1 MKKEKIILVLNGKIP
16 KKSELNQFINKNDLV
31 VCADGAANELIDAN
45 IIPNI
50 IIGDLDSISEKV
62 KKNKL
67 IKIIKRSNQ
76 NLNDF
81 QKALIWMGNEK
92 HSNIDIIGFDGKRI
106 DHTIGNFSIALKEIS
121 NFSLTIYTE
130 SGIFHTVK
138 KYKKFNGIL
147 SRYISI
153 FSSDEKIK
161 ITTTGLQYELKN
173 ETLKKNH
180 SGTLNFAN
188 SDIVELKTK
197 QEILVFVSNKLKK
210 II

>member
-16 KKSELNQFINKNDLV
+16 KKSELNQFIKKNDLV
-31 VCADGAANELIDAN
+31 ICADGAANNLIDAN

-50 IIGDLDSISEKV
+50 VIGDLDSINHKV

-67 IKIIKRSNQ
+67 VKIIKRRNQ

-81 QKALIWMGNEK
+81 QKALIWMKKEK
-92 HSNIDIIGFDGKRI
+92 YSNIDIIGFDGKRI

-121 NFSLTIYTE
+121 NFNLTIYTD

-138 KYKKFNGIL
+138 KYKKFKGIL
-147 SRYISI
+147 NKYISI
-153 FSSDEKIK
+153 FSDDEKVK
-161 ITTTGLQYELKN
+161 ITTTGLEYELKN
-173 ETLKKNH
+173 KTLKTNH

-188 SDIVELKTK
+188 SDNVVLKTE
-197 QEILVFVSNKLKK
+197 QEILVFISNEFK
-210 II
+210 I

>member
-16 KKSELNQFINKNDLV
+16 KKSELNQFIKKNDLV
-31 VCADGAANELIDAN
+31 VCADGAANNLIDAN

-50 IIGDLDSISEKV
+50 VIGDLDSINDKV

-67 IKIIKRSNQ
+67 VKIIKRTNQ

-81 QKALIWMGNEK
+81 QKALIWMKKEK
-92 HSNIDIIGFDGKRI
+92 YSNIDIIGFDGKRL

-121 NFSLTIYTE
+121 NFNLTIYTD

-138 KYKKFNGIL
+138 KYKKFKGIL
-147 SRYISI
+147 NKYISI
-153 FSSDEKIK
+153 FSYDEKVK
-161 ITTTGLQYELKN
+161 ITTTGLEYELKN
-173 ETLKKNH
+173 KTLKTNH

-188 SDIVELKTK
+188 SDNVVLKTE
-197 QEILVFVSNKLKK
+197 QEILVYISNEFK
-210 II
+210 I

>member
-16 KKSELNQFINKNDLV
+16 KKSELNQFVKKNDIV
-31 VCADGAANELIDAN
+31 VCADAAANNLIDAH

-50 IIGDLDSISEKV
+50 VIGALDSINDKV

-67 IKIIKRSNQ
+67 VKIIKRSNQ

-81 QKALIWMGNEK
+81 QKALIWMKKEK
-92 HSNIDIIGFDGKRI
+92 YSNIDIIGFDGKRI

-121 NFSLTIYTE
+121 NFNLTIYTD

-138 KYKKFNGIL
+138 KYKKFKGIL
-147 SRYISI
+147 NKYISI
-153 FSSDEKIK
+153 FSDDEKVK
-161 ITTTGLQYELKN
+161 ITTTGLEYELKN
-173 ETLKKNH
+173 KTLKTNH

-188 SDIVELKTK
+188 SDNVVLKTE
-197 QEILVFVSNKLKK
+197 QAILVYISNEFK
-210 II
+210 I